1 MTRLATKACGG
12 LCHRSASCHDRYVML
27 RLLVTEVTEIH
38 RGVYCV
44 AAWDGDGRRLVRPLP
59 DGINWTRAQIDD
71 NRIVPGARIGVL
83 PNRIRPRGNYPH
95 HTEDLPVDPGPIER
109 LSEVPTD
116 WFGPDAPTIATTLSA
131 AFGGRLCHTRI
142 WHGHRRGAF
151 VPTGARVSS
160 LQGVRVASRDL
171 SFMEINDRL
180 RALLRDAEARY
191 ELPVVS
197 RALREVW
204 RTDGV
209 AAVGRMLPVDT
220 ALHARIGLARGRAEY
235 ADKCY
240 AMLNGILW

>member
-1 MTRLATKACGG
+1 
-12 LCHRSASCHDRYVML
+12 ML

-44 AAWDGDGRRLVRPLP
+44 AAWDADGRRPVRPLP

-71 NRIVPGARIGVL
+71 NRVAPGARIAVI
-83 PNRIRPRGNYPH
+83 PNRIRPRGSYPH
-95 HTEDLPVDPGPIER
+95 QSEDLPVDPAPIER
-109 LSEVPTD
+109 LADAPTD
-116 WFGPDAPTIATTLSA
+116 WFGPDAPPAATTLSA
-131 AFGGRLCHTRI
+131 AFGARLCHTHV

-160 LQGVRVASRDL
+160 LQGVRMASRDL
-171 SFMEINDRL
+171 SFMEIDDRL

-204 RTDGV
+204 RAEGV
-209 AAVGRMLPVDT
+209 AAVRRMLPVDT
-220 ALHARIGLARGRAEY
+220 ALHARIGLARGRAEQ

-240 AMLNGILW
+240 AMLNGVLW

>member
-1 MTRLATKACGG
+1 
-12 LCHRSASCHDRYVML
+12 ML

-44 AAWDGDGRRLVRPLP
+44 AAWDADGRRLVRPLP

-71 NRIVPGARIGVL
+71 NRVVPGTLIAVV
-83 PNRIRPRGNYPH
+83 PNHIRPRGNYPH
-95 HTEDLPVDPGPIER
+95 HTEDLPVDPVPIER
-109 LSEVPTD
+109 LADAPAD
-116 WFGPDAPTIATTLSA
+116 WFGAGAPPVSTTLSA
-131 AFGGRLCHTRI
+131 AFGGRLHYTHV

-160 LQGVRVASRDL
+160 LHGVRMASRDL
-171 SFMEINDRL
+171 SFMEIDDRL

-204 RTDGV
+204 RAEGV
-209 AAVGRMLPVDT
+209 AAVRRVLPVDT
-220 ALHARIGLARGRAEY
+220 ALHLRIGLARSRAEH

-240 AMLNGILW
+240 VMLNGILW

>member
-1 MTRLATKACGG
+1 M
-12 LCHRSASCHDRYVML
+12 SCNDGYVML

-44 AAWDGDGRRLVRPLP
+44 AAWDPAGRRVVRPLP
-59 DGINWTRAQIDD
+59 DGIYWTRAQIDD
-71 NRIVPGARIGVL
+71 NRVVPGARIAVL
-83 PNRIRPRGNYPH
+83 PNRIRPRGTYPH
-95 HTEDLPVDPGPIER
+95 RTEDLPVDPAPIER
-109 LSEVPTD
+109 LAEVPMD
-116 WFGPDAPTIATTLSA
+116 WFGPDGPPAASTLSA
-131 AFGGRLCHTRI
+131 AFGGQLRHTRV
-142 WHGHRRGAF
+142 WRGHRRGAF

-160 LQGVRVASRDL
+160 LQGVRMASRDL
-171 SFMEINDRL
+171 SFMEIDDRL

-204 RTDGV
+204 RTEGV
-209 AAVGRMLPVDT
+209 AAVRRMLPVDT
-220 ALHARIGLARGRAEY
+220 ALHARIGLARGRAEH

>member
-1 MTRLATKACGG
+1 
-12 LCHRSASCHDRYVML
+12 ML

-44 AAWDGDGRRLVRPLP
+44 AAWDADGQRLVRPLP

-71 NRIVPGARIGVL
+71 NRVAPGARIAVL
-83 PNRIRPRGNYPH
+83 PNRIRPRGSYPH
-95 HTEDLPVDPGPIER
+95 HTEDLPVDPAPIER
-109 LSEVPTD
+109 LADVPTD
-116 WFGPDAPTIATTLSA
+116 WFGPDAPPAASTLSA
-131 AFGGRLCHTRI
+131 AFGGGLRHTHV
-142 WHGHRRGAF
+142 WHSHRRGAF

-160 LQGVRVASRDL
+160 LQGVRMASRDV
-171 SFMEINDRL
+171 SFMEIDDRL

-204 RTDGV
+204 RAEGV
-209 AAVGRMLPVDT
+209 AAVRRMLPVDT
-220 ALHARIGLARGRAEY
+220 ALHARIGLARGRAEHT
-235 ADKCY
+235 DKCY